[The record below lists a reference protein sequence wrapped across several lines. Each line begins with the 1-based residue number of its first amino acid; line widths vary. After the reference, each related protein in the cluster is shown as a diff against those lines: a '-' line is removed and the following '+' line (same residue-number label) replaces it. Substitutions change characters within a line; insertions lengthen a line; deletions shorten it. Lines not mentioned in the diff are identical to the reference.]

1 MIKLEEIHRKLAIL
15 PLHWDQPSLGPQ
27 RPGGRQRIN
36 SGIVESDDGYICI
49 DNWVLTKLDEIHQ
62 NLAILP
68 LFWESRA
75 LGPQRAGRRQRVDI
89 GIEGVGLRLNL
100 YK

>member
-27 RPGGRQRIN
+27 RAGGRQRIN

-75 LGPQRAGRRQRVDI
+75 LGPQRAGRKQRVLILALKVLDY
-89 GIEGVGLRLNL
+89 E
-100 YK
+100 

>member
-15 PLHWDQPSLGPQ
+15 PLHWDQPSLGPH
-27 RPGGRQRIN
+27 GRQRIN

-75 LGPQRAGRRQRVDI
+75 LGVGRR
-89 GIEGVGLRLNL
+89 L
-100 YK
+100 YLYR